1 MERGERDKHTH
12 RDKEWSEIIILL
24 PVVQESRLKG
34 KKHSILAENHILI
47 GSIKFRRG
55 MLGKVFSGVYLT
67 GF

>member
-1 MERGERDKHTH
+1 MTHTH
-12 RDKEWSEIIILL
+12 RDRDKEYSEIIIIL
-24 PVVQESRLKG
+24 PVVQGRRLKG

-55 MLGKVFSGVYLT
+55 MLGNVFSGVYLT